1 VEARLSDIQ
10 SENGTAEGL
19 DVNRIME
26 LIPHRYP
33 MLLVDR
39 VENVRPGES
48 ALGIKNITIN
58 EHFFAG
64 HFPQRPV
71 MPGVLIVEALAQTAG
86 VLAAISLGAEGAGKL
101 VYFMSISE
109 AKFRRPV
116 EPGHRLELAV
126 VVEKARGAVWKFSGV
141 ASADGEVRA
150 EARFTAMLA
159 EK

>member
-71 MPGVLIVEALAQTAG
+71 MPGVLIVEAMAQVGG
-86 VLAAISLGAEGAGKL
+86 VMMLSPEAHHGKL
-101 VYFMSISE
+101 AFFMAANNIKSFALTKIKNSWG
-109 AKFRRPV
+109 AANKK
-116 EPGHRLELAV
+116 EPTKL
-126 VVEKARGAVWKFSGV
+126 
-141 ASADGEVRA
+141 
-150 EARFTAMLA
+150 
-159 EK
+159 